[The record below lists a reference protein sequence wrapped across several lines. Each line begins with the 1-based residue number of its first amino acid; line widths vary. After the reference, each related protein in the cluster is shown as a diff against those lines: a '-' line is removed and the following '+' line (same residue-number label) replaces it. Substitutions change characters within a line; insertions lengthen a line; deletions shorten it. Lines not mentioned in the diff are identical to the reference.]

1 MAEKTMREFS
11 TSSTE
16 NIGVGPT
23 FDLGEYDYD
32 IKPSLIK
39 MVPLIIFSGKKDV
52 DAIAI
57 YRIFWRLAIP
67 LTFKAFLKM
76 LYYFVCFL
84 SH

>member
-23 FDLGEYDYD
+23 FDLGEYDYE

-39 MVPLIIFSGKKDV
+39 IVQFSYLVERRMKMPLHIC
-52 DAIAI
+52 
-57 YRIFWRLAIP
+57 RIFWRLAIP
-67 LTFKAFLKM
+67 LTF
-76 LYYFVCFL
+76 
-84 SH
+84 